1 MDRLTFEG
9 LFCDIAQCSA
19 TPGGSLCEDGMCS
32 ARAVWQRLKEYEDTG
47 LTPEQVGELAN
58 EGEKRCL

>member
-58 EGEKRCL
+58 EEKNDA